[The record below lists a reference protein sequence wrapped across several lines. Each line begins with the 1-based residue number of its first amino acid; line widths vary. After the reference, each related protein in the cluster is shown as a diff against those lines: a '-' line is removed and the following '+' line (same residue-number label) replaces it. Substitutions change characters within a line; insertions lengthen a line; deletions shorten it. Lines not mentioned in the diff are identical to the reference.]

1 MLVGLVKKNGIM
13 MVDFASRRAARARQD
28 AARGDP
34 RGVPGALPADH
45 DDDDGGAGRH
55 AADRARLG
63 AGAESRRPLG
73 LAVVGGL
80 LVSQLLT
87 LYITPVFYIYIGRR
101 ARGPGLRI
109 EARREGLQALIVEKG
124 SLVNS
129 IVGYPAR
136 MEFFSTPDL
145 IEIGGYPFPIQGYK
159 PTREEAVEYYRGV
172 AGQEKLDIRLY
183 ERVLSV
189 DGNAGD
195 FTITT
200 DRSEYHARHVIVS
213 IGFFDKPNYLDVP
226 GEDLPNV
233 THYYRE
239 PYQYVRQKV
248 AVIGAR
254 NSAAKAA
261 LDCYRHGA
269 AVTLIVRSAKLS
281 DKIKYWIRPD
291 LENRIKEGSIR
302 AHFNTTVEA
311 IRPSSLRLKTPKDS
325 IEIENDWVIA
335 MTGYRPDYSFLE
347 ALNLEIRDDPY
358 RTPVYDETTFETS
371 RPGIYLAGT
380 VCGGLRTGRWFIE
393 NGRFHARQIAR
404 HMAHRA
410 TEPIRFDKIHWKT
423 EE

>member
-1 MLVGLVKKNGIM
+1 MHDVVVVGAGPVGLACG
-13 MVDFASRRAARARQD
+13 
-28 AARGDP
+28 
-34 RGVPGALPADH
+34 
-45 DDDDGGAGRH
+45 
-55 AADRARLG
+55 
-63 AGAESRRPLG
+63 
-73 LAVVGGL
+73 
-80 LVSQLLT
+80 
-87 LYITPVFYIYIGRR
+87 
-101 ARGPGLRI
+101 I
-109 EARREGLQALIVEKG
+109 EARREGLQALIIEKG

-172 AGQEKLDIRLY
+172 AAQEKLDIRLY
-183 ERVLSV
+183 ERVTDVLGEA
-189 DGNAGD
+189 GN
-195 FTITT
+195 FTLRT
-200 DRSEYHARHVIVS
+200 DRAEYRTRNVIAA
-213 IGFFDKPNYLDVP
+213 IGFFDQPNCLDVP
-226 GEDLPNV
+226 GEDLPKV

-269 AVTLIVRSAKLS
+269 DVTLIIRFHKIS
-281 DKIKYWIRPD
+281 DKVKYWIKPD

-302 AHFNTTVEA
+302 AYFNTTVEE
-311 IRPSSLRLKTPKDS
+311 IRPSTLLLKTWKGS
-325 IEIENDWVIA
+325 VEIENDWVLA
-335 MTGYRPDYSFLE
+335 MTGYRPDYAFLSVLGLKI
-347 ALNLEIRDDPY
+347 ADDPA

-371 RPGIYLAGT
+371 RAGIYLAGT

-404 HMAHRA
+404 HIAHRA

>member
-1 MLVGLVKKNGIM
+1 MYDAVVVGAGPVGLACGI
-13 MVDFASRRAARARQD
+13 
-28 AARGDP
+28 
-34 RGVPGALPADH
+34 
-45 DDDDGGAGRH
+45 
-55 AADRARLG
+55 
-63 AGAESRRPLG
+63 E
-73 LAVVGGL
+73 
-80 LVSQLLT
+80 
-87 LYITPVFYIYIGRR
+87 IK
-101 ARGPGLRI
+101 
-109 EARREGLQALIVEKG
+109 REGLQALIVEKG

-172 AGQEKLDIRLY
+172 AAQEKLDIHLY
-183 ERVLSV
+183 ERVLGV
-189 DGNAGD
+189 DGEAGN
-195 FTITT
+195 FTVAT
-200 DRSEYHARHVIVS
+200 DRGEYRARNVIVA
-213 IGFFDKPNYLDVP
+213 IGFFDDPNYLDVP
-226 GEDLPNV
+226 GEDLPKV

-239 PYQYVRQKV
+239 PYPYVRQKV

-269 AVTLIVRSAKLS
+269 EVTLIVRSAKLS
-281 DKIKYWIRPD
+281 DKVKYWIKPD

-302 AHFNTTVEA
+302 AYFSTTVEE
-311 IRPSSLRLKTPKDS
+311 IRPSSLLLKTWKGS
-325 IEIENDWVIA
+325 VEIENDWVLA
-335 MTGYRPDYSFLE
+335 MTGYRPDYPFLQ
-347 ALNLEIRDDPY
+347 ALNLVIQDDPA

-404 HMAHRA
+404 HIAHRA